1 MDFLHENASIGS
13 LVAKT
18 PEYASIFEKLGLDYC
33 CKGNRTLKE
42 ACDEKKLNVIDVLET
57 LKHLQSS
64 DSAVNWDRMSI
75 KEIVEHIVSTY
86 HTYAKQELQ
95 RISQL
100 LEKLNTKHGQRY
112 PYISELQN
120 VFANMKDSL
129 LDHMKEEEQI
139 VFPLMV
145 NLTTNKESCQGEL
158 KKHLESL
165 DNDHL
170 ETGKALERIKELT
183 HDYTPPAD
191 ACMTHIVMLNSL
203 AHLERNLHEHIHK
216 ENQILF
222 PHVKAML

>member
-13 LVAKT
+13 LVAKA

-42 ACDEKKLNVIDVLET
+42 ACDEKQLNVIEVLGA
-57 LKHLQSS
+57 LKHLQTS
-64 DSAVNWDRMSI
+64 DIAANWDRMSI

-100 LEKLNTKHGQRY
+100 LEKLNAKHGQKY
-112 PYISELQN
+112 PYILELQN
-120 VFANMKDSL
+120 VFANMKNSL
-129 LDHMKEEEQI
+129 LDHMNEEEQI
-139 VFPLMV
+139 VFPLMLNLAV
-145 NLTTNKESCQGEL
+145 NKSLYQEEASKYL
-158 KKHLESL
+158 DAL

-170 ETGKALERIKELT
+170 ETGKALEKIKKLT

-191 ACMTHIVMLNSL
+191 ACMTHIVMLDSL
-203 AHLERNLHEHIHK
+203 ERLERNLHEHIHK

-222 PHVKAML
+222 PRAKTML